1 MNQAQPLSIAIQ
13 MDPIESI
20 NIEKDTTF
28 LIALEAQR
36 RGHWLYYYHPT
47 QLSWLQDQVIA
58 RGYPLEVR
66 PQPDD
71 FFRLGEESS
80 LNLNTV
86 DVILMRQDPPFDMA
100 YITTT
105 HLLEHLVP
113 HVLVIND
120 PVGVRNAP
128 EKLLVTH
135 FPDLIPATLITRDRI
150 AIEHFRTQYQDIVIK
165 PLFDAGGSGVFHI
178 APQDENFSSIIEIL
192 LKQNKE
198 PILIQRYLPEIRLG
212 GDKRI
217 ILFDGQPVGSLLR
230 IPRAGEARANL
241 HVGGTAKATH
251 LTPREQEICHRIGP
265 TLCARDL
272 LFAGIDVIGDYL
284 IEINVTSPTGLQEI
298 NRFNGIFLEAQL
310 MDIIERRVYD
320 NREKRS

>member
-1 MNQAQPLSIAIQ
+1 MNQVQPLSIAIQ

-36 RGHWLYYYHPT
+36 RGHWLYYYQPT
-47 QLSWLQDQVIA
+47 QLSWLQDQVTA

-66 PQPDD
+66 PKPHD
-71 FFRLGEESS
+71 FFRLGKESS

-105 HLLEHLVP
+105 HLLEHLAP

-165 PLFDAGGSGVFHI
+165 TLFDAGGSGVFHI
-178 APQDENFSSIIEIL
+178 APQDENFTSIIEIL

-198 PILIQRYLPEIRLG
+198 PILIQRYLPEIRL

-265 TLCARDL
+265 TLCARGL

-298 NRFNGIFLEAQL
+298 NRFNSIFLEEQL

>member
-1 MNQAQPLSIAIQ
+1 MNLAQPLSIAIQ

-36 RGHWLYYYHPT
+36 RGHWLYYYQPT
-47 QLSWLQDQVIA
+47 QLSWLDDQVIA

-66 PQPDD
+66 PKPHD
-71 FFRLGEESS
+71 FFSLGEESS

-105 HLLEHLVP
+105 HLLEHLAP

-165 PLFDAGGSGVFHI
+165 TLFDAGGRGVFHI
-178 APQDENFSSIIEIL
+178 APQDENFTSIIEIL
-192 LKQNKE
+192 LKQDKE
-198 PILIQRYLPEIRLG
+198 PILIQRYLPEIRL

-284 IEINVTSPTGLQEI
+284 IEINVTSPTGLHEI

-310 MDIIERRVYD
+310 MDIIEKRVYD

>member
-1 MNQAQPLSIAIQ
+1 MTLAHPLSIAFQ

-20 NIEKDTTF
+20 DIERDTTF

-36 RGHWLYYYHPT
+36 RGHWLYYYQPT
-47 QLSWLQDQVIA
+47 QLSWLHNQVSA

-66 PQPDD
+66 PQAHD

-105 HLLEHLVP
+105 HLLEHLAP
-113 HVLVIND
+113 HVLVFND
-120 PVGVRNAP
+120 PIGVRNAP
-128 EKLLVTH
+128 EKLLITH
-135 FPDLIPATLITRDRI
+135 FPDLIPPTLITHDRI
-150 AIEHFRTQYQDIVIK
+150 EIEHFRTQYQDIVIK
-165 PLFDAGGSGVFHI
+165 PLFEAGGRGVFHVT
-178 APQDENFSSIIEIL
+178 PQDENFGSIVEML
-192 LKQNKE
+192 LQQGNE
-198 PILIQRYLPEIRLG
+198 PILIQRYIPEIKH

-217 ILFDGQPVGSLLR
+217 ILLDGQPVGALLR
-230 IPRAGEARANL
+230 IPRTGEARANL

-265 TLCARDL
+265 MLCERRL
-272 LFAGIDVIGDYL
+272 LLAGIDVIGDYL
-284 IEINVTSPTGLQEI
+284 TEINVTSPTGLPEI
-298 NRFNGIFLEAQL
+298 NHFDGIFLEACL
-310 MDIIERRVYD
+310 MDIIEKRVCD
-320 NREKRS
+320 NRDKSQ